1 MKKFFLI
8 FNFLFSLFII
18 FTVITKAEESSSE
31 LLEKE
36 KKYQEIINSLK
47 TKSNTLINELEYID
61 NQISITNARI
71 SEVEKNLNQK
81 NMLVADLTNYIEA
94 LVKRIDKLD
103 RSMGI
108 QDNAMKKRI
117 IERYKSA
124 SDLDIINVLA
134 SGNLR
139 TAIIKL
145 QYLEELEDQDRKIIS
160 YMKDTKTDYS
170 VQQKLIEKKREEVEK
185 VKKEIED
192 QKSKLLAY
200 QDSLNKQNEE
210 KESLLRLTQND
221 EAKYQRLL
229 SQIQAELDAQ
239 NIAVG
244 FEGKEGKKVKKGE
257 IIGYLGNTGCSTA
270 PHLHFAYMQG
280 SKSIDPFPFLKGG
293 KLAWPV
299 TNYKVTQY
307 YGENY
312 NFYMRRFGVPGH
324 LALDIVDPNN
334 WIGSP
339 IRAAKDG
346 VLHFASD
353 AKVYCPD
360 INNSIG
366 KGAVIDHGGGEKTI
380 YWHLR

>member
-1 MKKFFLI
+1 MKNFFKY
-8 FNFLFSLFII
+8 FNFLILLLFV
-18 FTVITKAEESSSE
+18 FVILTKAEENSTE

-36 KKYQEIINSLK
+36 RKYQEILNNLK

-61 NQISITNARI
+61 SQIELTNARI
-71 SEVEKNLNQK
+71 SEVEKNLGQK
-81 NMLVADLTNYIEA
+81 NMLLADLTNYIEA
-94 LVKRIDKLD
+94 LLKRIDKLD
-103 RSMGI
+103 KSMGI

-117 IERYKSA
+117 IERYKSS
-124 SDLDIINVLA
+124 SDLDLINVLA

-145 QYLEELEDQDRKIIS
+145 QYLEEL
-160 YMKDTKTDYS
+160 
-170 VQQKLIEKKREEVEK
+170 
-185 VKKEIED
+185 
-192 QKSKLLAY
+192 
-200 QDSLNKQNEE
+200 
-210 KESLLRLTQND
+210 
-221 EAKYQRLL
+221 
-229 SQIQAELDAQ
+229 LDAQ

-244 FEGKEGKKVKKGE
+244 LEGKEGTKVKKGE

-280 SKSIDPFPFLKGG
+280 SKSIDPFPFLKAN
-293 KLAWPV
+293 KLSWPL

-307 YGENY
+307 FGENY

-324 LALDIVDPNN
+324 LAIDIVDPNN

-346 VLHFASD
+346 VLHYASD
-353 AKVYCPD
+353 ARVYCPD

-380 YWHLR
+380 YWHLK